1 MNPDELPIDRR
12 RLLGTV
18 GVGVAAGIAGCVGED
33 TEDDPG
39 DTEDDPGDAEDDPG
53 DAEDDPGDAEDEDHE
68 EEAPADEAAAFP
80 EGLECVVCNMI
91 AEEYPEWNA
100 QLIHE
105 NGERVYFCSSG
116 CMAAYYVAP
125 EAFDGLDEEVTG
137 VWVTDFET
145 EELIDAMD
153 AYFVL
158 VADPE
163 HVDDIM
169 MMNPT
174 PFAERDDAEA
184 FVDELNDE
192 FDAGYDHET
201 DIVTLEEFDMELA
214 MMYRS
219 NFLDGDGHGGHD
231 DEDGHDHD
239 DEDGHDHDEDGY

>member
-18 GVGVAAGIAGCVGED
+18 GAGVAAGIAGCLGED
-33 TEDDPG
+33 AGDDP
-39 DTEDDPGDAEDDPG
+39 E
-53 DAEDDPGDAEDEDHE
+53 DAEDEDDHE
-68 EEAPADEAAAFP
+68 EETSADEAAAFP

-137 VWVTDFET
+137 VWVTDFGT

-201 DIVTLEEFDMELA
+201 DIVTLEEFGMELA

-239 DEDGHDHDEDGY
+239 DEDGHDHDDEDGHDHDDEDGHDHDEDGY